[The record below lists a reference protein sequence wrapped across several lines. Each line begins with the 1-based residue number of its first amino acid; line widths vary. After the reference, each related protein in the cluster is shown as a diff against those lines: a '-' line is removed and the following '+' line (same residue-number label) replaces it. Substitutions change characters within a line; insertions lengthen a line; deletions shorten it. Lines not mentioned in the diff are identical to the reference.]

1 MSEAAECARVVLWAA
16 GLCAVGLGG
25 SLLARLPRDG
35 EGVDTGLATG
45 VAFGAFAA
53 AVWLAAGMCGV
64 R

>member
-1 MSEAAECARVVLWAA
+1 MSGGECGRVVLWAA
-16 GLCAVGLGG
+16 GLCAVGLGC

-35 EGVDTGLATG
+35 KGVDAGLAPG

-53 AVWLAAGMCGV
+53 AVWLVAAMCGV